1 MQINFQLHPSAQVHT
16 TVEKCYNTVAC
27 TCAVSIRSGDD
38 VIVVDSCRERALA
51 KGGNMMVDVLLNGEL
66 TPGTL
71 ILSENNGR
79 KIKVS

>member
-1 MQINFQLHPSAQVHT
+1 M
-16 TVEKCYNTVAC
+16 AC
-27 TCAVSIRSGDD
+27 TCAISIRSGDD

-66 TPGTL
+66 TSGTK

-79 KIKVS
+79 KIKVIHSDVTCELTMDKMQCNSVTEI